1 MQGTDGKIRIEYA
14 GEIPQGLR
22 EHLSAICGCGV
33 RVTEVRPLTLITS
46 EPERVINQI
55 LPYLAENRMKVR
67 RVEFRAARAS

>member
-22 EHLSAICGCGV
+22 EHLRVICGV

-55 LPYLAENRMKVR
+55 LPYLAENRMDVR
-67 RVEFRAARAS
+67 RVVFRDSRAS

>member
-22 EHLSAICGCGV
+22 EHLSAIRGV

-55 LPYLAENRMKVR
+55 LPYLAENRMDVR

>member
-1 MQGTDGKIRIEYA
+1 MQGTDGKIRIEYT

-22 EHLSAICGCGV
+22 EHLSAVCGV

-46 EPERVINQI
+46 QPERVINQI

-67 RVEFRAARAS
+67 RVEYRAARAS

>member
-22 EHLSAICGCGV
+22 EHLRAICGV

-55 LPYLAENRMKVR
+55 LPYLAENRMDVR
-67 RVEFRAARAS
+67 RVEFRAVRAS

>member
-22 EHLSAICGCGV
+22 EHLRAICGV
-33 RVTEVRPLTLITS
+33 RDTEVRPLTLITS

-55 LPYLAENRMKVR
+55 LPYLAENRMDVR